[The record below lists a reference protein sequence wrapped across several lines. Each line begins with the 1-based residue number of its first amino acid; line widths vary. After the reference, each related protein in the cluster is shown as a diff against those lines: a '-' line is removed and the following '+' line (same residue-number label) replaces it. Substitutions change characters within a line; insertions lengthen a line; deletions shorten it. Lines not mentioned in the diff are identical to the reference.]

1 MDIVRILT
9 ENKSKVA
16 GLDFSHGVIIEGE
29 LRKKRSNRVVK
40 WRRKYGLGCTHL
52 ACAQRYML
60 SYTHCLSFQVLRA
73 VQDLR
78 GHVLLDGLA
87 HTRGWRD

>member
-40 WRRKYGLGCTHL
+40 WRRKYGLGCTHGQAHTQIHAL
-52 ACAQRYML
+52 TLTAFAY
-60 SYTHCLSFQVLRA
+60 QVLRA